1 MKTLLLITA
10 LIISFNIFSVNLAD
24 ANPENTELLKHHLA
38 LMYNHEQKEINKNT
52 IIAVTA
58 GMGSKA
64 ALIGSIILLTSN
76 HPKRALACACVSGLL
91 ETVSASHT
99 SKIGSNITNASMLE
113 FFYTFLSLQNALPND
128 KNQQ

>member
-1 MKTLLLITA
+1 MKKLLLITA
-10 LIISFNIFSVNLAD
+10 LTISFNSYSVNIAD
-24 ANPENTELLKHHLA
+24 ANPENIELIKHHLA
-38 LMYNHEQKEINKNT
+38 LMYNHEQKNNNKNT
-52 IIAVTA
+52 IIAAAT

-76 HPKRALACACVSGLL
+76 RPKQAIACACVSGLL
-91 ETVSASHT
+91 ETVSSSHA
-99 SKIGSNITNASMLE
+99 SKISSSRTHSSILE